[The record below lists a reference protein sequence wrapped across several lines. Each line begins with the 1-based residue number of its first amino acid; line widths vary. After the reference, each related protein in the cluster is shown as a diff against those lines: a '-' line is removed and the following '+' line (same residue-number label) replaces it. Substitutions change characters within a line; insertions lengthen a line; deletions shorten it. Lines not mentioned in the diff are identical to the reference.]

1 MRVLL
6 DTHVFLWAV
15 GDSRKLRA
23 EARSRIRAAEAVFV
37 SAASI
42 WEIAIKAK
50 LGKLDA
56 DPDELA
62 GAIEGSGFAELPV
75 RAVHAARLSRLPSHH
90 QDPFDRLLI
99 AQAMTEP
106 LILLTADRTLSAYG
120 EWVQQV

>member
-15 GDSRKLRA
+15 GGSRKLRA
-23 EARSRIRAAEAVFV
+23 DARSRIRAAEAVFV
-37 SAASI
+37 SAASL

-56 DPDELA
+56 DPEELA
-62 GAIEGSGFAELPV
+62 GAIEGSGFIELPV
-75 RAVHAARLSRLPSHH
+75 RAVHAARLPRLPSHH
-90 QDPFDRLLI
+90 QDPFDRLLL

-106 LILLTADRTLSAYG
+106 LILLTADRNLSAYG
-120 EWVQQV
+120 EWVEQV

>member
-15 GDSRKLRA
+15 ADSRKLRA
-23 EARSRIRAAEAVFV
+23 DARSRIRAAEAVFV

-56 DPDELA
+56 DPEQLA
-62 GAIEGSGFAELPV
+62 GAIEGSGFTELPV
-75 RAVHAARLSRLPSHH
+75 RAVHAARLSRLASHH
-90 QDPFDRLLI
+90 QDPFDRLLV

-106 LILLTADRTLSAYG
+106 LILLTADRNLSAYG